1 MEQEFLNLYIE
12 NLSKRLET
20 LMKNDVLQSTQLEIA
35 GKRINELQA
44 EVTRLNTE
52 LEKAGKKT
60 KKEISTDTF

>member
-1 MEQEFLNLYIE
+1 
-12 NLSKRLET
+12 
-20 LMKNDVLQSTQLEIA
+20 MKNDVLQSTQLEIA
-35 GKRINELQA
+35 GKRINELQT